1 MAPSPEDGN
10 AKGWQRALQDAGPW
24 LGIGSSLAATVLI
37 SLWVGHFLDEKYG
50 TEPRYFLVGAAFGLL
65 AAFYHFYRMYKSL
78 TGGKK

>member
-1 MAPSPEDGN
+1 MASPKDGD
-10 AKGWQRALQDAGPW
+10 ARGWQRAVQDAGPW

-37 SLWVGHFLDEKYG
+37 SLWVGHRLDAKYG

-78 TGGKK
+78 TGRKK